1 MIKKKEKKMALAKI
15 RKRYQITLPSVIRNK
30 FHLAEGDFVD
40 IEERPGGFFLKPV
53 KMISPDQE
61 YFYTKEWQNTE
72 AEADKDIVE
81 GKVSGPSKT
90 VDELFND
97 LDA

>member
-1 MIKKKEKKMALAKI
+1 
-15 RKRYQITLPSVIRNK
+15 
-30 FHLAEGDFVD
+30 
-40 IEERPGGFFLKPV
+40 
-53 KMISPDQE
+53 MISPDQE

-81 GKVSGPSKT
+81 GKVSGPFKT